1 MRLNKLRIAVVIA
14 ATGLGAVLLGFAW
27 AQSDPPAARLRSVVV
42 QRLVTTVGREAR
54 ILKPEGDVGRIAWS
68 ADGVRLATL
77 EWLVST
83 GSLRGSEAVIWNAK
97 TGEPTR
103 LAAPKDFHGAT
114 AWAERVAFSPDFR
127 LAAAVVKNGAGNG
140 SRTTLYDLIAKSESD
155 LEPGDGKT
163 AALLFSPDGKTLVA
177 GRSDGQI
184 KVFSVEAQQAKLAM
198 TYAGHVGPVESMA
211 LSRDGGTLATTSGQ
225 DVGLWPIRGGKE
237 SKVNR
242 DSWSRSLAL
251 LIRSPSAPDGK
262 LLAVSSC
269 REQDGAFVDGAVLL
283 VDIAGDGPGQTLS
296 GHDKA
301 IVALAFSPDGD
312 TLASGGWDK
321 TVRLWNTKTGK
332 LIDVLSCPDEVWA
345 VSFSPDGKT
354 LAVGGQGHL
363 LTLWNFQSTAGPASS
378 R

>member
-140 SRTTLYDLIAKSESD
+140 SRTTLYDLIAKSERD
-155 LEPGDGKT
+155 LEPDDGKT

-237 SKVNR
+237 SKVM
-242 DSWSRSLAL
+242 
-251 LIRSPSAPDGK
+251 
-262 LLAVSSC
+262 
-269 REQDGAFVDGAVLL
+269 AFVESVAGSPHPIALRRRQVAGGELL
-283 VDIAGDGPGQTLS
+283 P
-296 GHDKA
+296 
-301 IVALAFSPDGD
+301 
-312 TLASGGWDK
+312 
-321 TVRLWNTKTGK
+321 KTGRG
-332 LIDVLSCPDEVWA
+332 IRRWRGA
-345 VSFSPDGKT
+345 
-354 LAVGGQGHL
+354 A
-363 LTLWNFQSTAGPASS
+363 